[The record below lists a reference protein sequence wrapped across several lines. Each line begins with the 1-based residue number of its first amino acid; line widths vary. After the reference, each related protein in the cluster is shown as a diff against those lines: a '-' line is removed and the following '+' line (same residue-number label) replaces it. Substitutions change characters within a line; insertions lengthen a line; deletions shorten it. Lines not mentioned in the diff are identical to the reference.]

1 MIVFNFSHKLTEK
14 SEQQLVD
21 LINIYTETENPP
33 QLAVYPLEKQYEED
47 IPFAKIA
54 KEAVDELSIHA
65 PGWEELPFLIVPPS
79 LNFAAV
85 AILAEIHGRV
95 GHFPSVVRTRKM
107 KGTISPEYEVVE
119 ILNLQEIRDQARP
132 SRFSD

>member
-33 QLAVYPLEKQYEED
+33 QLAVYPLEKQYDEEL
-47 IPFAKIA
+47 PFAKIA
-54 KEAVDELSIHA
+54 KEAVDDLSKHV
-65 PGWEELPFLIVPPS
+65 PGWEQMPFLIVPPS

-95 GHFPSVVRTRKM
+95 GYFPSVVRTRKIE
-107 KGTISPEYEVVE
+107 GTISPEYEVVE
-119 ILNLQEIRDQARP
+119 ILYLQEIRDQARLD
-132 SRFSD
+132 RFK

>member
-1 MIVFNFSHKLTEK
+1 MIVFNFSHKLSEK

-33 QLAVYPLEKQYEED
+33 QLAVYPLEKQYDEEL
-47 IPFAKIA
+47 PFAKIA
-54 KEAVDELSIHA
+54 KEAVDDLSKHV
-65 PGWEELPFLIVPPS
+65 PGWEQMPFLIVPPS

-95 GHFPSVVRTRKM
+95 GYFPSVVRTRQI

-119 ILNLQEIRDQARP
+119 ILYLQEIRDQARLD
-132 SRFSD
+132 RFK